1 MENGNRLRLRDSMNF
16 ASSLRYL
23 AWRALHLPRPVTVAL
38 EDGSMLVLRPQPAHD
53 LSVAYEIFVGQM
65 YRPPR
70 PLSSVERIVDVGA
83 NVGYSLVWFGHQY
96 PDARIVAFEPHPGH
110 VAAIRHHLE
119 LNGMLDR
126 VELFAAAAATEGGRA
141 LLSDR
146 GAWSSVGGV
155 DDPEAIA
162 VPIVD
167 LFEAVGEEPID
178 LMKLDCEGGEL
189 PLIMDPRF
197 AQLNV
202 RALVLEW
209 HASVEQPLV
218 DRKIFARLESLG
230 WHLEPFFEQRD
241 GTMAPG
247 LTAFGM
253 AWGFR

>member
-1 MENGNRLRLRDSMNF
+1 MNF

-23 AWRALHLPRPVTVAL
+23 AWRALRLPRPVTVAL
-38 EDGSMLVLRPQPAHD
+38 EDGSVIVLRPQPSHD
-53 LSVAYEIFVGQM
+53 LSVAYEIFVSRL
-65 YRPPR
+65 YLPPR
-70 PLSSVERIVDVGA
+70 PLDSVRRIVDVGA
-83 NVGYSLVWFGHQY
+83 NVGYSLVWWGHQY

-110 VAAIRHHLE
+110 VAAIRNHLE
-119 LNGMLDR
+119 LNRMANR
-126 VELFAAAAATEGGRA
+126 VELFAAAAGTEGGRA
-141 LLSDR
+141 HLSDR
-146 GAWSSVGGV
+146 GAWSSVGGP
-155 DDPEAIA
+155 DDQGAIA

-167 LFEAVGEEPID
+167 FFETLGEEPID

-197 AQLNV
+197 EQLNL

-209 HASVEQPLV
+209 HASVEQPLA

-230 WHLEPFFEQRD
+230 WHLEPFCERRE
-241 GTMAPG
+241 GEMAPG